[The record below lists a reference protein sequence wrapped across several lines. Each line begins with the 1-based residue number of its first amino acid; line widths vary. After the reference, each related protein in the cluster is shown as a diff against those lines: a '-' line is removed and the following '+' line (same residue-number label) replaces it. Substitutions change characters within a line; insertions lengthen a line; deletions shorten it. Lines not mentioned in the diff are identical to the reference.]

1 MPRIDPNKRS
11 FHKRREMHIQSL
23 KYPTF
28 LISQVNRKNILLD
41 NFYCISEVL
50 LSYLSNSSP
59 TLTLQHWNPL
69 RSRWSDEISD
79 EGGVDSGCSSSLRP
93 PRRPPRRK
101 IRPRQRPAS
110 ISSAFWGGI
119 HLCYFSISYNFDI
132 TRNRALFYQIS
143 RSHHL
148 NPIQTCP

>member
-1 MPRIDPNKRS
+1 MKEDIHS
-11 FHKRREMHIQSL
+11 FHMRHSRLICSKRLHQNQAIIRNTKSPLVRNGNFAREMHIQSL

-28 LISQVNRKNILLD
+28 LISQVNIKNILLD

-50 LSYLSNSSP
+50 LSYLSNFSP

-101 IRPRQRPAS
+101 IRPRQRPS
-110 ISSAFWGGI
+110 SLSSAFWGGI
-119 HLCYFSISYNFDI
+119 H
-132 TRNRALFYQIS
+132 R
-143 RSHHL
+143 
-148 NPIQTCP
+148 P